1 MSYKGFHTHWTK
13 KLSPVQ
19 MLLMFYLLA
28 VILSTIALT
37 LPVAQQEGVE
47 LAFIDVLFTAV
58 SALSVT
64 GLSTLSIIDSFS
76 TVGIIFLTIILQL
89 GAVGVMAV
97 GTFEIGGSHD

>member
-1 MSYKGFHTHWTK
+1 MSYKGFRTHWTK

-28 VILSTIALT
+28 VILSTITLT
-37 LPVAQQEGVE
+37 LPVAHQEGVE

-89 GAVGVMAV
+89 GAVG
-97 GTFEIGGSHD
+97 EIGRWSCKDRW